1 MALPIILQGIAFVM
15 EAVTFVQF
23 IQEEALQAAMMSVW
37 MCTRAKRYTK
47 AKEILDQVEN
57 RFLPN
62 LRATN
67 LAWGWIALYSKAAFA
82 DFADATQA
90 SIDAYKE
97 ILYGAP

>member
-23 IQEEALQAAMMSVW
+23 IQEEALQAAMMAVW
-37 MCTRAKRYTK
+37 MLVRAKRYSK
-47 AKEILDQVEN
+47 ARELLDQVET

-62 LRATN
+62 IRATTS
-67 LAWGWIALYSKAAFA
+67 AWGWIAMYSKQAFE
-82 DFADATQA
+82 DFADATQL

-97 ILYGAP
+97 ILYAAP

>member
-23 IQEEALQAAMMSVW
+23 IQEESIQAAMMAVW
-37 MCTRAKRYTK
+37 MLTRAKRYAK
-47 AKEILDQVEN
+47 ARELLDQVET

-62 LRATN
+62 LYNTN
-67 LAWGWIALYSKAAFA
+67 SAWGWIALYSKAAFY
-82 DFADATQA
+82 DFAEATAA

-97 ILYGAP
+97 ILYAAQ